1 MARIRL
7 TQRRVD
13 ALAPRRAVND
23 VRDTQ
28 LKGYGV
34 RVMPSGAK
42 RYFIHS
48 QHRGRRVWKTVAD
61 AETVTET
68 EARARARSML
78 TALRDGGEPDAEDP
92 GEVLFEQLAEEIFA
106 RYGRRW
112 KPRTLRTNR
121 VYLRRQILPF
131 FRGRAIGAITR
142 EDVQGWFRSL
152 HATPAAANRSAPI
165 LSVIMQQAEAWGHRP
180 EDSNPCKWS

>member
-92 GEVLFEQLAEEIFA
+92 GEVLFEKVAEEVFA

-112 KPRTLRTNR
+112 N
-121 VYLRRQILPF
+121 
-131 FRGRAIGAITR
+131 
-142 EDVQGWFRSL
+142 
-152 HATPAAANRSAPI
+152 TP
-165 LSVIMQQAEAWGHRP
+165 WGSGKHRP
-180 EDSNPCKWS
+180 RSDGGLHGIGLSTAFWRNNSCPPSVLSGWIGSVARLWSDGSTSTAGQHPKARTRRSSCFVRS

>member
-1 MARIRL
+1 MERL
-7 TQRRVD
+7 IHGKNTPHP
-13 ALAPRRAVND
+13 APGRRACAAFRTVND

-92 GEVLFEQLAEEIFA
+92 GEVLFEQLAEEVFRPI
-106 RYGRRW
+106 RPPLETENSQDESR
-112 KPRTLRTNR
+112 
-121 VYLRRQILPF
+121 LPSPADSPLLPGTCHRGDNP
-131 FRGRAIGAITR
+131 RGRAGVVPLSPRDARGREPLGA
-142 EDVQGWFRSL
+142 DPVGDHAAGGSL
-152 HATPAAANRSAPI
+152 GSPA
-165 LSVIMQQAEAWGHRP
+165 G
-180 EDSNPCKWS
+180 

>member
-13 ALAPRRAVND
+13 ALAPRRTVND

-92 GEVLFEQLAEEIFA
+92 GEVLSSSS
-106 RYGRRW
+106 
-112 KPRTLRTNR
+112 PRKSSPDT
-121 VYLRRQILPF
+121 
-131 FRGRAIGAITR
+131 
-142 EDVQGWFRSL
+142 
-152 HATPAAANRSAPI
+152 AAAGNRE
-165 LSVIMQQAEAWGHRP
+165 LSGRIASTFAGRFSPSSGDVPSGR
-180 EDSNPCKWS
+180 

>member
-13 ALAPRRAVND
+13 ALAPRRTVHE

-61 AETVTET
+61 AETVTEM

-92 GEVLFEQLAEEIFA
+92 GEVLFEQLAEEVFA

-112 KPRTLRTNR
+112 KPRTLRSESR
-121 VYLRRQILPF
+121 LPSPADSPLLPGTCHRGDNP
-131 FRGRAIGAITR
+131 RGRAGVVPLSPRGRPRPRTAR
-142 EDVQGWFRSL
+142 RRSC
-152 HATPAAANRSAPI
+152 R
-165 LSVIMQQAEAWGHRP
+165 
-180 EDSNPCKWS
+180 